1 MNAKSIQGH
10 SPEEIDIQLTESL
23 ADGFNPTLAFVFCS
37 IKQDIQRITTM
48 LDNAGITIFGATSAG
63 EFIDGEIT
71 HGAISI
77 LMMNMDPANFRLLFD
92 DYNERDHVS
101 VAASLAE
108 RAVAKFNNPGLI
120 LSYGVDLATDLA
132 NGEPIIRSIESVAGT
147 HANIWGGGAG
157 DDLAFVQTAVFTNNR
172 IEKKGIILLAV
183 DAEKVTI
190 HGMAASGQKPVGTE
204 KTLTRVID
212 NIVYEIDHQPATEM
226 VIKYLGLTL
235 TPEEAEKFNPGII
248 VFSLQRPK
256 GNSVL
261 RSSGIF
267 NWKNKSIAIN
277 GSIKEGDKIR
287 LTLPPDFEVVEQVS
301 RLAQEV
307 KNSTLPEAD
316 ALLMFSCVGRLGEF
330 GPMAGDEIEGVRKVF
345 NAPMAGFFTYG
356 EFGRATNGNNEFHN
370 NTCCW
375 VGIKEK

>member
-1 MNAKSIQGH
+1 MNAKSIRGD
-10 SPEEIDIQLTESL
+10 SPEEIDIQLKESL
-23 ADGFNPTLAFVFCS
+23 ADGFRPTLAFVFCS
-37 IKQDIQRITTM
+37 IQQNIPGISKM
-48 LDNAGITIFGATSAG
+48 LDQAGITIFGATSAG
-63 EFIDGEIT
+63 EFIDGKIS

-77 LMMNMDPANFRLLFD
+77 LMMDMDPANFILLFD
-92 DYNERDHVS
+92 DYNERDHNE

-108 RAVAKFNNPGLI
+108 QAVTKYKNPALI
-120 LSYGVDLATDLA
+120 LSYSVNLATDLA
-132 NGEPIIRSIESVAGT
+132 NGEPIIRSIESIAGT

-157 DDLAFVQTAVFTNNR
+157 DDLAFIQTEVFTNNR

-204 KTLTRVID
+204 KTLTKVVG

-226 VIKYLGLTL
+226 VIKYLGLKL

-248 VFSLQRPK
+248 VFSLLRPK
-256 GNSVL
+256 GNAVM

-277 GSIKEGDKIR
+277 ASIKEGDKIR
-287 LTLPPDFEVVEQVS
+287 LTLPPDFEVIEEVS

-307 KNSTLPEAD
+307 KSSTFPEAD

-330 GPMAGDEIEGVRKVF
+330 GPMAGDEIEGVRNVF
-345 NAPMAGFFTYG
+345 NVPLAGFFTYG
-356 EFGRATNGNNEFHN
+356 EFGRATDGNNEFHN